1 MTAWDTEVDVAV
13 VGGGACGIM
22 TALRAARDP
31 NLVVAVFEKSA
42 REGCNA
48 AISSGS
54 LAAGGTRFQAAA
66 GIDDSPER
74 HADDI
79 LRASGDEEWR
89 PVVEAL
95 CAAAPEFVEWIAD
108 TGYPIEIGTDMPRAG
123 MSAPRLHTDTGRLG
137 GGRLMRHL
145 RGLLEGHDNIAF
157 VDEAPVVDL
166 VSGNGEVAG
175 VVVSQNGTSQ
185 RVRAGAVVLAADGF
199 AADRTLVE
207 QHLPHLGTPF
217 YGGVSTS
224 TGDALG
230 WALRFGG
237 RLRNMGA
244 GLRSGLV
251 VVDHGTR
258 VSPALQF
265 NGAVLVNLD
274 GERFVDEE
282 SKGYSSLAGIL
293 QQQPGERAAMI
304 WDATAMAAT
313 RESEMMRECLAA
325 GAVHDRPAIEDLAAS
340 LGRTVAETG
349 RALTPLPGRRR
360 LTAPFHFAWVTHG
373 LLATQGGLVIDPS
386 GRVLDG
392 EGEPVPGLYAGGGT
406 ACGLAGPHSDGYMS
420 GNGLLS
426 AFGMGWIIGTGLAA
440 GPVLSRR
447 RRRRPSPWPAP
458 PRSCASGT
466 GGR

>member
-1 MTAWDTEVDVAV
+1 MTAADMTGADMTAWDGEVDVAV
-13 VGGGACGIM
+13 VGGGACGVM

-31 NLVVAVFEKSA
+31 DLVVAVFEKST

-95 CAAAPEFVEWIAD
+95 CAAAPELVEWIAD
-108 TGYPIEIGTDMPRAG
+108 TGHPVELGLDMPRAG
-123 MSAPRLHTDTGRLG
+123 MTALRLHTDTGRQG

-145 RGLLEGHDNIAF
+145 RGVLDGHANAAF

-166 VSGNGEVAG
+166 VTEGGEVAG
-175 VVVSQNGTSQ
+175 VAVAQNGAVQ
-185 RVRAGAVVLAADGF
+185 RIRAGAVVLAADGF
-199 AADRTLVE
+199 ANDRALVE
-207 QHLPHLGTPF
+207 EHLSHLGTPF

-224 TGDALG
+224 TGDALA
-230 WALRFGG
+230 WARRLGG

-251 VVDHGTR
+251 VVGHGTR
-258 VSPALQF
+258 VSPALPF

-282 SKGYSSLAGIL
+282 AKGYSSMAGVL
-293 QQQPGERAAMI
+293 QRQPGERAAMV

-325 GAVHDRPAIEDLAAS
+325 GAVHDLRTVADLAAS
-340 LGRTVAETG
+340 LGRTVEETE
-349 RALTPLPGRRR
+349 RALAPLPGRRR
-360 LTAPFHFAWVTHG
+360 LTAPYHLAWVTHG

-392 EGEPVPGLYAGGGT
+392 AGEPIPRLYAGGGT
-406 ACGLAGPHSDGYMS
+406 ACGLAGPHSDGYLS

-426 AFGMGWIIGTGLAA
+426 AFGMGWIIGNGLAA
-440 GPVLSRR
+440 R
-447 RRRRPSPWPAP
+447 
-458 PRSCASGT
+458 
-466 GGR
+466 

>member
-1 MTAWDTEVDVAV
+1 MSGWDDEVDVAV
-13 VGGGACGIM
+13 VGGGACGLM

-31 NLVVAVFEKSA
+31 ELVVAVFEKSD

-66 GIDDSPER
+66 GIVDSPQA

-79 LRASGDEEWR
+79 LRATGDEGWR

-95 CAAAPEFVEWIAD
+95 CAAAPAYVEWIAD
-108 TGYPIEIGTDMPRAG
+108 SGYPIEIGADMPRAG
-123 MSAPRLHTDTGRLG
+123 MSVPRLHTDTGRLG
-137 GGRLMRHL
+137 GARLMRHL
-145 RGLLEGHDNIAF
+145 RDLVDGCENVAF

-166 VSGNGEVAG
+166 VVEDGAVTG
-175 VVVSQNGTSQ
+175 VVVSQNGSLL
-185 RVRAGAVVLAADGF
+185 RVRAGSVVLAADGF
-199 AADRTLVE
+199 ANNPALVKE
-207 QHLPHLGTPF
+207 HLAHLGNPF

-224 TGDALG
+224 TGDALAWVLPLG
-230 WALRFGG
+230 AQ
-237 RLRNMGA
+237 LRNMGA

-265 NGAVLVNLD
+265 NGAVLVD
-274 GERFVDEE
+274 RTGERFVDEE

-293 QQQPGERAAMI
+293 QAQDGERAVMI

-325 GAVHDRPAIEDLAAS
+325 GAIRDAATVEELADALGLSVETTREAIA
-340 LGRTVAETG
+340 
-349 RALTPLPGRRR
+349 PLPGRRA
-360 LTAPFHFAWVTHG
+360 LEAPYHLAGVTHG
-373 LLATQGGLVIDPS
+373 LLTTQGGLVVSPA
-386 GRVLDG
+386 GEVLDG
-392 EGEPVPGLYAGGGT
+392 SGTPIPHLYAGGGT
-406 ACGLAGPHSDGYMS
+406 ACGLAGESSDGYLS

-426 AFGMGWIIGTGLAA
+426 ALGMGWIIGNRL
-440 GPVLSRR
+440 
-447 RRRRPSPWPAP
+447 
-458 PRSCASGT
+458 ASGLDHPS
-466 GGR
+466 G

>member
-1 MTAWDTEVDVAV
+1 
-13 VGGGACGIM
+13 M
-22 TALRAARDP
+22 TALRAACDP
-31 NLVVAVFEKSA
+31 GLVVAVFEKSA

-54 LAAGGTRFQAAA
+54 LAAGGTRWQAAA
-66 GIDDSPER
+66 GVDDSPER

-95 CAAAPEFVEWIAD
+95 CAAAPEFVEWIAE
-108 TGYPIEIGTDMPRAG
+108 TGYPVELGLDMPRAG
-123 MSAPRLHTDTGRLG
+123 MTARRLHTDTGRLG

-145 RGLLEGHDNIAF
+145 RGLLEEHDNVAF

-166 VSGNGEVAG
+166 VSDGGEVTG
-175 VVVSQNGTSQ
+175 VVVSQNGSLQ
-185 RVRAGAVVLAADGF
+185 RVRAGTVVLAADGF
-199 AADRTLVE
+199 AGGQALVKE
-207 QHLPHLGTPF
+207 HMPHLGTPF

-230 WALRFGG
+230 WAR
-237 RLRNMGA
+237 RLGAQVRNMGA

-258 VSPALQF
+258 VSPALPF

-282 SKGYSSLAGIL
+282 SKGYSSMAGIL
-293 QQQPGERAAMI
+293 QGQPGERAAMV

-340 LGRTVAETG
+340 LGRTVAETE
-349 RALTPLPGRRR
+349 RALAPLPGRRR
-360 LTAPFHFAWVTHG
+360 LTAPYHLAWVTHG

-392 EGEPVPGLYAGGGT
+392 AGAPIPGLYAGGGT
-406 ACGLAGPHSDGYMS
+406 ACGLAGPHSDGYLS

-426 AFGMGWIIGTGLAA
+426 AFGMGWIIGNGLAQ
-440 GPVLSRR
+440 RR
-447 RRRRPSPWPAP
+447 
-458 PRSCASGT
+458 
-466 GGR
+466 